1 MSMARISLI
10 LSAAVAGLTMAGS
23 QSSLAQAPTA
33 PAPTATPLVAPPSQI
48 VLEFASSGDMAFDA
62 WRGGFAQRAVAA
74 GRSPAVV
81 VRILSGLRP
90 DPRIITQDQNQ
101 AEFVRP
107 VWDYINRAVTP
118 QKIADGI
125 ARRQQHAQLF
135 TDIERRF
142 GVDADIIAAI
152 WGVETNF
159 GTFPLSYDA
168 PLALA
173 TLAADGRRRAQF
185 ETYLIALMEM
195 VERGFAGPEQ
205 LKSSWAGALGQPQF
219 MPDVYLSTAVDW
231 DGDGRKDIWTNN
243 GDVFASIA
251 NYLASRGWKRGEP
264 VYDEVLM
271 PADFDYALA
280 DGTSRPISQW
290 VQLGI
295 RSASGYEYGAP
306 IQAMNAQLYLPAGAR
321 GPALLLFHNFSVI
334 RTYNPSD
341 RYAMIVSLLARG
353 FEGGAGLQTPWP
365 VQIGSLQRNELIELQ
380 EGLNKLGFSAG
391 APDGMFGNNTRAAVR
406 RFQQAENM
414 PADGYPTPALLSRV
428 KAKVTGVDRA
438 AAQASA
444 ALLRTQ
450 TSIKEVQRGL
460 IRLGRLNGAADGEV
474 GPATRRAVESFE
486 RSLGLEPT
494 GRMTTFILSEVR
506 TAVSRL
512 PAPRPAKK
520 KKRRR

>member
-1 MSMARISLI
+1 MSMARSSLI
-10 LSAAVAGLTMAGS
+10 LSAVIAGLTMAGS
-23 QSSLAQAPTA
+23 QSSLAQTPAAPVPTPA
-33 PAPTATPLVAPPSQI
+33 PAPSSI
-48 VLEFASSGDMAFDA
+48 VLEFASSGDAAFDA

-81 VRILSGLRP
+81 VRILSGIRP
-90 DPRIITQDQNQ
+90 DPRIVTQDQNQ

-125 ARRQQHAQLF
+125 ARRQQYAQLF
-135 TDIERRF
+135 TEVERRF
-142 GVDADIIAAI
+142 GVDADIIAGI
-152 WGVETNF
+152 WAVETNY
-159 GTFPLSYDA
+159 GTFPLPYDA
-168 PLALA
+168 PQALS

-195 VERGFAGPEQ
+195 VERGFAGPDQ

-219 MPDVYLSTAVDW
+219 MPDVYLTTAVDW
-231 DGDGRKDIWTNN
+231 DGDGRKDIWTNQ

-264 VYDEVLM
+264 VYDEVLL
-271 PADFDYALA
+271 PSDFDYALA
-280 DGTSRPISQW
+280 DGTTRPISQW
-290 VQLGI
+290 MQLGV
-295 RSASGYEYGAP
+295 RSTSGYEYSGP
-306 IQAMNAQLYLPAGAR
+306 VQAMNAQLYLPAGAQ
-321 GPALLLFHNFSVI
+321 GPALLLFPNFSVI

-353 FEGGAGLQTPWP
+353 FEGGSGLQKPWP
-365 VQIGSLQRNELIELQ
+365 TQIGSLQRDELLELQ
-380 EGLNKLGFSAG
+380 TALNKLGYAAG
-391 APDGMFGNNTRAAVR
+391 TPDGMFGNSTRAAVR
-406 RFQQAENM
+406 RFQQAERL
-414 PADGYPTPALLSRV
+414 PADGFPTPALLTRV
-428 KAKVTGVDRA
+428 KSKVSGIDRA
-438 AAQASA
+438 ASQSAA
-444 ALLRTQ
+444 ALLRTEA
-450 TSIKEVQRGL
+450 SIREVQRGL
-460 IRLGRLNGAADGEV
+460 IRLGRLRGTADGEV

-512 PAPRPAKK
+512 PAPRVAKK